1 MFTLKWSVLAPI
13 RQFNWVGLVFTH
25 KDGYFGAI
33 SGTAG
38 SCALC
43 SRRMFKHSLKCHLS
57 AQNYGIRRLHW
68 MNGISA
74 STHDA
79 SAWRPLQLL
88 YFNLFTLRAL
98 RCSVLKN
105 SFKRVRAFQTE
116 LELGIVLRRGEN

>member
-1 MFTLKWSVLAPI
+1 M
-13 RQFNWVGLVFTH
+13 FTH
-25 KDGYFGAI
+25 KDGDFGAI

-38 SCALC
+38 TCAFC
-43 SRRMFKHSLKCHLS
+43 SGRMFKHSLKCHLS

-74 STHDA
+74 STRDA

-98 RCSVLKN
+98 RISVLKN
-105 SFKRVRAFQTE
+105 SFKGVRAFQ
-116 LELGIVLRRGEN
+116 LGDL